1 MAKVDIPS
9 KPDLDLRGKKLLGVA
24 NGGDNDAVNKLYVDN
39 AVSNAGGGA
48 DELIINGGQVRIADG
63 GVAFTT
69 GIELVTGGSAN
80 NDKLITQGYVD
91 NLNTNNVKLTGQSSQ
106 TISGSIDI
114 NGSIDVVQEIDG
126 STRQILRASLDSGNL
141 TLSGVDDGDGN
152 ISGGNISLRSG
163 ATVDNVDVSTLP
175 GEIAKKQDTLPTLN
189 EGRVWTVDS
198 DGDIVQEVIDIVGIA
213 DANSP
218 DGTPAG
224 EEIQNLVINTA
235 SAGNDALGRWPTTEA
250 WQKANLALKS
260 EGINLTNLPTVG
272 GSVEALPPGPVVYDQ
287 ANNRYFVESNADFG
301 VWSPY
306 DAYQVNDRV
315 YFDNILF
322 QCVIGVDASA
332 GGLNLSPS
340 SDIFVKS
347 QRPGAAAIPNVPSE
361 LAALEPS
368 WVLRRG
374 LIQEFSEGSEYLKDS
389 IVLFDHFGN
398 KQQYKALYSI
408 QSADSTGVANSP
420 ERRAYR
426 LPGDS
431 NDDNVWYEH
440 YVGGEN
446 GVGDAQVFEFPSI
459 YPGDLMT
466 PAETTGW
473 FIPVGSR
480 WRHNGSIWRFE
491 GPTKTSFPDE
501 TLYNITRDAFT
512 SGVSAIDDPET
523 GSGAQHFP
531 PNLFSSFWSEEHED
545 LSWSPYAIYRQ
556 NHSVALYTPEPRTG
570 ESDYEPAKLYL
581 RTGADTTYS
590 SALDQDAIDLLTPDV
605 NAGWTEVSGGGGSG
619 GVDVEATFP
628 TDAALGH
635 QILLD
640 PAGNNVTVIDS
651 NGHRRPRGFYSYI
664 QPLSNPNSRYW
675 EQVTI
680 PEVPEL
686 YNNAREGDLIYL
698 TDAEDDFNTIGNNFT
713 AGFYRAGPTSSNAQ
727 TWISTDG
734 STGDTASVR
743 VNTTTVDNPN
753 FEADTAT
760 SPTGFEYSPPFQ
772 NNSGKVSVQV
782 DTREIANALGINS
795 LKEQVHQIEEELSQ
809 PGGYTWVDES
819 IFISVFVTNRVN
831 SSGTTDQATIL
842 QPHFTDNSNIFT
854 TYALL
859 TGDDDTGLRNQW
871 NGFNSNAAGIIVGLG
886 PDDTDLVAFQLLSTY
901 YRDSTAAGLAEIR
914 LKMIDPDG
922 AFAGPSRVGT
932 NTNKQQFISWI
943 SDNDNPI
950 TTADPNPV
958 IHQGISTY
966 YYETDN
972 DFLDTV
978 RHDVGSHITGSALTA
993 DERVIVDSLVADP
1006 NIVKS
1011 VSQGDEGAL
1020 TFSIENHS
1028 TGVVSTLMTAGDPIL
1043 RSQHSTTGNGGWTGT
1058 GAPPFSLTINNG
1070 GPLGPVG
1077 SFYIQDVNPANALAY
1092 VRVAAN
1098 GDVDDF
1104 TQITWDLA
1112 EEPLTGLQFQG
1123 GVLSPTAG
1131 TITINSLAGLNGAP
1145 TGLSLAN
1152 VTSFEGAGVEF
1163 TGIASMNGAPINA
1176 LEKLGYFLGVPG
1188 AEANGTVSIGGEDTQ
1203 VTYTPYTT
1211 TQAEAGVAEP
1221 YVRYFYPT
1229 IRIDNLITGAL
1240 TTVAGNGL
1248 GVWSNKI
1255 LTTTNTDGN
1264 GYINLIG

>member
-39 AVSNAGGGA
+39 AISNASGGA

-106 TISGSIDI
+106 TIAGSVDISAGSLDVYDGSQDIFRVSQDSHNVTIYDGNLDI
-114 NGSIDVVQEIDG
+114 N
-126 STRQILRASLDSGNL
+126 N
-141 TLSGVDDGDGN
+141 GN
-152 ISGGNISLRSG
+152 ISVSG
-163 ATVDNVDVSTLP
+163 TVDGVDVSALATTVA
-175 GEIAKKQDTLPTLN
+175 GKQDTLPALN
-189 EGRVWTVDS
+189 EGRVWTVDE
-198 DGDIVQEVIDIVGIA
+198 DGDIVQETIDIVGIA
-213 DANSP
+213 DAESP
-218 DGTPAG
+218 SSATVGE

-250 WQKANLALKS
+250 WQNDRFALKGDTGS
-260 EGINLTNLPTVG
+260 DVKIEGNVVSDPDFITTTTSGNIDWTVDGSDITGKVIITGAGHVLSSDGNGNDLSVAIDAVGAADGSGNDTTENVIITTQSSGARAAGRWLTTQGWQEENFLEKVTALPALTNPTPTAG
-272 GSVEALPPGPVVYDQ
+272 DSVYLTTGANPGPYTYE
-287 ANNRYFVESNADFG
+287 AGTTNN
-301 VWSPY
+301 
-306 DAYQVNDRV
+306 
-315 YFDNILF
+315 
-322 QCVIGVDASA
+322 
-332 GGLNLSPS
+332 
-340 SDIFVKS
+340 
-347 QRPGAAAIPNVPSE
+347 
-361 LAALEPS
+361 
-368 WVLRRG
+368 WV
-374 LIQEFSEGSEYLKDS
+374 
-389 IVLFDHFGN
+389 
-398 KQQYKALYSI
+398 A
-408 QSADSTGVANSP
+408 T
-420 ERRAYR
+420 
-426 LPGDS
+426 
-431 NDDNVWYEH
+431 
-440 YVGGEN
+440 
-446 GVGDAQVFEFPSI
+446 
-459 YPGDLMT
+459 
-466 PAETTGW
+466 
-473 FIPVGSR
+473 
-480 WRHNGSIWRFE
+480 
-491 GPTKTSFPDE
+491 
-501 TLYNITRDAFT
+501 
-512 SGVSAIDDPET
+512 
-523 GSGAQHFP
+523 
-531 PNLFSSFWSEEHED
+531 
-545 LSWSPYAIYRQ
+545 
-556 NHSVALYTPEPRTG
+556 
-570 ESDYEPAKLYL
+570 
-581 RTGADTTYS
+581 
-590 SALDQDAIDLLTPDV
+590 
-605 NAGWTEVSGGGGSG
+605 GGGSNG
-619 GVDVEATFP
+619 SSVKVNDTDVA
-628 TDAALGH
+628 
-635 QILLD
+635 
-640 PAGNNVTVIDS
+640 
-651 NGHRRPRGFYSYI
+651 
-664 QPLSNPNSRYW
+664 
-675 EQVTI
+675 
-680 PEVPEL
+680 
-686 YNNAREGDLIYL
+686 
-698 TDAEDDFNTIGNNFT
+698 
-713 AGFYRAGPTSSNAQ
+713 
-727 TWISTDG
+727 
-734 STGDTASVR
+734 
-743 VNTTTVDNPN
+743 NPN

-760 SPTGFEYSPPFQ
+760 TPTGFEYSPPFQ

-842 QPHFTDNSNIFT
+842 QPHFVDNSNIFT